1 MSAIRTISSVC
12 AALLLLPLAACTH
25 QAHAEARVGDD
36 TAHAEAH
43 AAKDADR
50 DYDAS
55 KTTRTGVGLDKD
67 LVASCKLGGDDTFFA
82 FDSAEITPMTRD
94 ILAKV
99 AACVNDGALK
109 GKELELVGHTD
120 PRGSDAYNEE
130 LGMSRAESVAAYLRD
145 QGVAASKIEI
155 QSEGE
160 DDASDNAFEWPLE
173 RRVDIRVKQNVSAK
187 R

>member
-12 AALLLLPLAACTH
+12 AALFLLPLAAWKH
-25 QAHAEARVGDD
+25 NAHAEARVGDD

-55 KTTRTGVGLDKD
+55 KTTRSGVGLDKE
-67 LVASCKLGGDDTFFA
+67 LVATCKLGSDDTFFS

-120 PRGSDAYNEE
+120 PRGSDKYNEE
-130 LGMSRAESVAAYLRD
+130 LGMSRAESVAAYLRE
-145 QGVAASKIEI
+145 QGVAASNIEI

-160 DDASDNAFEWPLE
+160 EGASTDASDWPLE
-173 RRVDIRVKQNVSAK
+173 RRVDIRVKKDVSAG

>member
-1 MSAIRTISSVC
+1 MGL
-12 AALLLLPLAACTH
+12 AALLTLPLAGCKH
-25 QAHAEARVGDD
+25 GAHAEARVTDD

-43 AAKDADR
+43 GDTDEREYDAAKTR
-50 DYDAS
+50 
-55 KTTRTGVGLDKD
+55 RTGVGIDRD
-67 LVASCKLGGDDTFFA
+67 LVTTCKLGENDTFFA

-99 AACVNDGALK
+99 ASCVNDGALK

-145 QGVAASKIEI
+145 QGVAASQIEI

-160 DDASDNAFEWPLE
+160 EGASDSSFDWPLE
-173 RRVDIRVKQNVSAK
+173 RRVDIRVKKDVSAE